1 MKKTFRR
8 SLAVVALAAALTGGA
23 LAVPNAAR
31 ADHGGFNDEYVY
43 AATRSVSDMNAHPA
57 AKITLYPIT
66 LAVDT
71 AFLPLAVIA
80 GFVTG

>member
-1 MKKTFRR
+1 MRR
-8 SLAVVALAAALTGGA
+8 SFAVLGLAALLTAGSVGVSGPALAAG
-23 LAVPNAAR
+23 N
-31 ADHGGFNDEYVY
+31 FNDEYVY
-43 AATRSVSDMNAHPA
+43 AATRSVSDMDAHPGL
-57 AKITLYPIT
+57 KITLYPVT

>member
-1 MKKTFRR
+1 MTHAIRR
-8 SLAVVALAAALTGGA
+8 GLVVLGLAVALTAGSVATTSGA
-23 LAVPNAAR
+23 ANAA
-31 ADHGGFNDEYVY
+31 GFNDEYVY
-43 AATRSVSDMNAHPA
+43 VATRSVHNMNAHPA
-57 AKITLYPIT
+57 AKVTLYPIT

>member
-1 MKKTFRR
+1 MMNAIRR
-8 SLAVVALAAALTGGA
+8 GFVVVGLAAALTVGSVGA
-23 LAVPNAAR
+23 TSGTAQAA
-31 ADHGGFNDEYVY
+31 FNDEYVY
-43 AATRSVSDMNAHPA
+43 ASTRAVHSMHAHPA
-57 AKITLYPIT
+57 AKVTLYPIT

>member
-1 MKKTFRR
+1 MMTNAIRR
-8 SLAVVALAAALTGGA
+8 GVVMLGLAAALTAGSVGA
-23 LAVPNAAR
+23 TSGTAYAA
-31 ADHGGFNDEYVY
+31 FNDEYVY
-43 AATRSVSDMNAHPA
+43 VATRSVHDMNAHPA